1 MQYVPAETIEQA
13 QEWWNAG
20 IVVYKGWE
28 GGDYYS
34 AGCLNDPGS
43 GDDSTDNDPSHYFV
57 ILEE

>member
-13 QEWWNAG
+13 REWWHAG

-43 GDDSTDNDPSHYFV
+43 GDGTDNDPSHYFV